1 MKFKKKINIW
11 TKSNVKQKNRNQK
24 KKKKNQIEILEL
36 KNMMNEMKKMQE
48 RASVSDWIK
57 QKKKSVK
64 QKVGHFKLSSQRSSK
79 EWQGM
84 KKAYVSYEIP
94 LGETTI
100 YYWSPR
106 GRREQKAYLKK

>member
-1 MKFKKKINIW
+1 MLNRKTGIKK
-11 TKSNVKQKNRNQK
+11 K

-79 EWQGM
+79 E
-84 KKAYVSYEIP
+84 
-94 LGETTI
+94 
-100 YYWSPR
+100 
-106 GRREQKAYLKK
+106 

>member
-11 TKSNVKQKNRNQK
+11 TKSNVKQKNRNQ
-24 KKKKNQIEILEL
+24 NEILEL